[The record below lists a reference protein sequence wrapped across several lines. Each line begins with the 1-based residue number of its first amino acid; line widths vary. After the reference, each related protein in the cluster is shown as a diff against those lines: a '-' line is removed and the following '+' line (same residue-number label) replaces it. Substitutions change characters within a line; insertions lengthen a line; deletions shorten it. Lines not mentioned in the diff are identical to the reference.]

1 MDNADLDY
9 KQVEVAVPFIKYA
22 DVSLRYGEVGDSD
35 YTQLNISKEL
45 KNNFS
50 VTLEIIDDVDDAV
63 VYKTSEVAV
72 SLGYS
77 F

>member
-1 MDNADLDY
+1 MVSFGYWRDMDNADLDY

-50 VTLEIIDDVDDAV
+50 VTLIDLKVLIIC
-63 VYKTSEVAV
+63 S
-72 SLGYS
+72 
-77 F
+77 